1 MPKAIWNNAVLAE
14 SEFYE
19 TVEGNIY
26 FPIDS
31 INLQYFK
38 ETETHTTCGWKGLAS
53 YYTVVVNGKENVDA
67 AWYYPEPKADAENI
81 KGHVAFW
88 KGVEVTE

>member
-1 MPKAIWNNAVLAE
+1 MPKAIWNDVVVAE
-14 SEFYE
+14 SDVYE

-31 INLQYFK
+31 INKQYFK

-53 YYTVVVNGKENVDA
+53 YYTIIVDGKENKDA
-67 AWYYPEPKADAENI
+67 AWYYAEPKSEAENI
-81 KGHVAFW
+81 KGYVAFW
-88 KGVEVTE
+88 KGVEVIE

>member
-1 MPKAIWNNAVLAE
+1 VLAE
-14 SEFYE
+14 SETYE

-53 YYTVVVNGKENVDA
+53 YYTVVVDGKENVDA
-67 AWYYPEPKADAENI
+67 AWYYLKPESKAENI
-81 KGHVAFW
+81 KNHVAFW
-88 KGVEVTE
+88 NDVEVIK